1 MISFVYAIKL
11 PCDLAKS
18 TLKLTNIND
27 FKYLQMCNDIK
38 WLVVSHNDSLVGQND
53 SLAK

>member
-11 PCDLAKS
+11 PCDLTKS
-18 TLKLTNIND
+18 ALQPTKPNN